1 MAESNETNTEE
12 EQERI
17 DAVNR
22 RQRGERPS
30 KICKSLGRSRSW
42 LQKWVER
49 YNSSNKRSEEK
60 WFKEKSRAPKNV
72 HRRTDSEIEQLVIT
86 VRKSLLEGTTEDTKY
101 RCIGAVEIQF
111 RMHELGYSED
121 ESPSMSTI
129 KRIIKRNGLVVQ
141 NRKRY
146 IRCKSK
152 KRYTLLNPTKA
163 NDVHQMDFVGPR
175 HIKGY
180 GRISSLNLIDVV
192 SSKAYIR
199 QYAGQTMDNVIEF
212 LLECWTENAIPNYLQ
227 MDNGASFIGDVI
239 HPRHFSRVMRLCLH
253 LGVDPVFIAPRK
265 PWMNGKIEGFNG
277 DFGEKLWERE
287 QWTDL
292 EHIRGE
298 AKIFLMRHNNRQDW
312 KHRMTD
318 SDAVTDCKLPEDFE
332 IDVHN
337 LPITEGKV
345 HFIRQVKENGTIS
358 VLNEDFD
365 VGESLAHEY
374 VWATIDIKQ
383 EQLMIYYREKNEE
396 EAGLIKIY
404 DYKIGENVKIF
415 EEKF

>member
-1 MAESNETNTEE
+1 VAKPNETHTEE

-30 KICKSLGRSRSW
+30 KIYKSLGRSRSW
-42 LQKWVER
+42 LQKWVGR
-49 YNSSNKRSEEK
+49 YNSLDKNNEQE

-72 HRRTDSEIEQLVIT
+72 HRKTDSEIEQFVVN
-86 VRKSLLEGTTEDTKY
+86 VRKSLMEGTTEDTKY
-101 RCIGAVEIQF
+101 RCIGAVEIQLH
-111 RMHELGYSED
+111 MYELGHSED
-121 ESPSMSTI
+121 EMPSLSTI

-141 NRKRY
+141 KKKRY

-163 NDVHQMDFVGPR
+163 NEVHQMDFVGPR

-192 SSKAYIR
+192 SSKAYIQ

-212 LLECWTENAIPNYLQ
+212 LLDCWTKNAIPNYLQ
-227 MDNGASFIGDVI
+227 MDNGASFIGDLM
-239 HPRHFSRVMRLCLH
+239 HPRHFSRVVRLCLH
-253 LGVDPVFIAPRK
+253 LGVEPVFIAPSK
-265 PWMNGKIEGFNG
+265 PWMNGTVEDFNG

-287 QWTDL
+287 QFRDL

-298 AKIFLMRHNNRQDW
+298 AKTFLMRHNNRQDW
-312 KHRMTD
+312 KYRKTDLEAIPHR
-318 SDAVTDCKLPEDFE
+318 KLPEDFE
-332 IDVHN
+332 IGADS

-345 HFIRQVKENGTIS
+345 HFIRQVAGDGTIG
-358 VLNEDFD
+358 VLNEGFD
-365 VGESLAHEY
+365 VGESVAYEY
-374 VWATIDIKQ
+374 VWATIDTKDG
-383 EQLMIYYREKNEE
+383 QLRVYYREKNAE

-404 DYKIGENVKIF
+404 EYKIGENVKRF
-415 EEKF
+415 DDKF

>member
-1 MAESNETNTEE
+1 MAKPNETYTEE

-22 RQRGERPS
+22 YQRGERPS

-42 LQKWVER
+42 LQKWVGR
-49 YNSSNKRSEEK
+49 YNSFNKSSNRK
-60 WFKEKSRAPKNV
+60 WFKEESRAPKNV
-72 HRRTDSEIEQLVIT
+72 HGKTDSEMEQLVIN
-86 VRKSLLEGTTEDTKY
+86 VRKSLLKGTTEDTKY
-101 RCIGAVEIQF
+101 RCIGAVEIQLH
-111 RMHELGYSED
+111 MHELGYSED
-121 ESPSMSTI
+121 EFPSLSTI

-152 KRYTLLNPTKA
+152 KRYTLLNPTKTNEA
-163 NDVHQMDFVGPR
+163 HQMDFVGPR

-199 QYAGQTMDNVIEF
+199 QYAGQAMDNVIEF
-212 LLECWTENAIPNYLQ
+212 LLDCWTENAIPNYLQ

-239 HPRHFSRVMRLCLH
+239 HPRHFSRVVRLCLY
-253 LGVDPVFIAPRK
+253 LGVEPVFIAPGK
-265 PWMNGKIEGFNG
+265 PWMNGTIEDFNG
-277 DFGEKLWERE
+277 DFGTKLWERE

-292 EHIRGE
+292 DHIQSE
-298 AKIFLMRHNNRQDW
+298 AKVFLMRHNNRQDW
-312 KHRMTD
+312 KYRKTDPEAIPHRKIP
-318 SDAVTDCKLPEDFE
+318 VDFE
-332 IDVHN
+332 INANN

-365 VGESLAHEY
+365 VDKSLAYEY
-374 VWATIDIKQ
+374 VWATIDTKQ
-383 EQLMIYYREKNEE
+383 EQLMIYYREKNAGA
-396 EAGLIKIY
+396 AGLVKIHE
-404 DYKIGENVKIF
+404 YKIGENVKRF

>member
-1 MAESNETNTEE
+1 MAKSNETHTEE

-22 RQRGERPS
+22 YQRGERPS

-42 LQKWVER
+42 LQKWVGR
-49 YNSSNKRSEEK
+49 YNNLDKSSGKEWFNEE
-60 WFKEKSRAPKNV
+60 SRAPKNV
-72 HRRTDSEIEQLVIT
+72 HRKTDSEVEQLIIK
-86 VRKSLLEGTTEDTKY
+86 VRKSLMEGKTEDTKY
-101 RCIGAVEIQF
+101 RCIGADEIQF
-111 RMHELGYSED
+111 RMYEMGYSED
-121 ESPSMSTI
+121 DTPSLSTI

-152 KRYTLLNPTKA
+152 KRYTLLNPTKV
-163 NDVHQMDFVGPR
+163 NEVHQMDFVGPR

-192 SSKAYIR
+192 SSRAYIQ
-199 QYAGQTMDNVIEF
+199 QYAGQAMNNVIEF
-212 LLECWTENAIPNYLQ
+212 LLDCWTKNAIPNYLQ
-227 MDNGASFIGDVI
+227 MDNGASFIGDLI
-239 HPRHFSRVMRLCLH
+239 HSRHFSRVVKLCLH
-253 LGVDPVFIAPRK
+253 LGVEPVFIAPSK
-265 PWMNGKIEGFNG
+265 PWMNGTVEDFNG
-277 DFGEKLWERE
+277 DFGGKLWERE

-292 EHIRGE
+292 EHIRDE
-298 AKIFLMRHNNRQDW
+298 AKVFLMRHNNRQDW
-312 KHRMTD
+312 KCRKTD
-318 SDAVTDCKLPEDFE
+318 LEAIPHSKLPEDFE
-332 IDVHN
+332 IDVNN

-345 HFIRQVKENGTIS
+345 HFIRQVREDGTIS

-365 VGESLAHEY
+365 ADKSLAYEY
-374 VWATIDIKQ
+374 VWATIDTKQ
-383 EQLMIYYREKNEE
+383 EQIMIYYREKNEA

-404 DYKIGENVKIF
+404 AYKIGENVKRF

>member
-1 MAESNETNTEE
+1 ME
-12 EQERI
+12 
-17 DAVNR
+17 
-22 RQRGERPS
+22 
-30 KICKSLGRSRSW
+30 
-42 LQKWVER
+42 
-49 YNSSNKRSEEK
+49 
-60 WFKEKSRAPKNV
+60 WFRDESRAPKNV
-72 HRRTDSEIEQLVIT
+72 HRKTDSGMEQLVIT

-111 RMHELGYSED
+111 HMHELGYSED
-121 ESPSMSTI
+121 KTPSLSTI

-141 NRKRY
+141 KRKQY

-180 GRISSLNLIDVV
+180 GRISSLNLIDVA
-192 SSKAYIR
+192 SSKAHIQ
-199 QYAGQTMDNVIEF
+199 QYAGQTMDNVLEF
-212 LLECWTENAIPNYLQ
+212 LLGYWTENAIPNYLQ

-239 HPRHFSRVMRLCLH
+239 HSRHFSRVVRLCLH
-253 LGVDPVFIAPRK
+253 LGIEPVFIAPRK

-312 KHRMTD
+312 KCRNADPETIMD
-318 SDAVTDCKLPEDFE
+318 RQERSIDATARRAGHYRSAEFQRILRSMRIAC
-332 IDVHN
+332 
-337 LPITEGKV
+337 
-345 HFIRQVKENGTIS
+345 RSQRVKYTLYG
-358 VLNEDFD
+358 
-365 VGESLAHEY
+365 
-374 VWATIDIKQ
+374 
-383 EQLMIYYREKNEE
+383 R
-396 EAGLIKIY
+396 
-404 DYKIGENVKIF
+404 
-415 EEKF
+415 

>member
-12 EQERI
+12 EQEHI

-49 YNSSNKRSEEK
+49 YNSSNKRSEGK

-101 RCIGAVEIQF
+101 RCIGAIEIQF

-146 IRCKSK
+146 LRCKSK

-199 QYAGQTMDNVIEF
+199 QYAGQTTDNVIEF
-212 LLECWTENAIPNYLQ
+212 LLECWTENA
-227 MDNGASFIGDVI
+227 
-239 HPRHFSRVMRLCLH
+239 
-253 LGVDPVFIAPRK
+253 
-265 PWMNGKIEGFNG
+265 
-277 DFGEKLWERE
+277 
-287 QWTDL
+287 T
-292 EHIRGE
+292 
-298 AKIFLMRHNNRQDW
+298 
-312 KHRMTD
+312 
-318 SDAVTDCKLPEDFE
+318 FE
-332 IDVHN
+332 LSPD
-337 LPITEGKV
+337 G
-345 HFIRQVKENGTIS
+345 
-358 VLNEDFD
+358 
-365 VGESLAHEY
+365 
-374 VWATIDIKQ
+374 
-383 EQLMIYYREKNEE
+383 
-396 EAGLIKIY
+396 
-404 DYKIGENVKIF
+404 
-415 EEKF
+415 

>member
-42 LQKWVER
+42 LKKWVER

-192 SSKAYIR
+192 SSKAHIQ

-239 HPRHFSRVMRLCLH
+239 HSRHFSRVVRLCLH

-277 DFGEKLWERE
+277 DFGAKLWERE

-312 KHRMTD
+312 KHRKTD
-318 SDAVTDCKLPEDFE
+318 LDAVMDRKLPEDFE

-345 HFIRQVKENGTIS
+345 HFIRLVLESGTIS

-374 VWATIDIKQ
+374 VWATIDTKQ
-383 EQLMIYYREKNEE
+383 EQLMIYYRDKNEE

>member
-1 MAESNETNTEE
+1 MAKPNKTYTVEE
-12 EQERI
+12 EERI
-17 DAVNR
+17 DAVDR
-22 RQRGERPS
+22 YLKGERPS
-30 KICKSLGRSRSW
+30 KICKSLGRSRVW
-42 LQKWVER
+42 LRKWIGR
-49 YNSSNKRSEEK
+49 YNDSEKSSKTE
-60 WFKEKSRAPKNV
+60 WFRDESRAPKNV
-72 HRRTDSEIEQLVIT
+72 HRKTDSGMEQLVIT
-86 VRKSLLEGTTEDTKY
+86 VRKSLMEGTTEDTKY

-121 ESPSMSTI
+121 EMPSLSTI
-129 KRIIKRNGLVVQ
+129 KRIVKRNGLVVQ

-180 GRISSLNLIDVV
+180 GRISSLNLIDVA
-192 SSKAYIR
+192 SSKAHIQ
-199 QYAGQTMDNVIEF
+199 QYAGQTMGNVLEF
-212 LLECWTENAIPNYLQ
+212 LLGYWTKNAIPTYLQ

-239 HPRHFSRVMRLCLH
+239 HSRHFSRVVRLCLH
-253 LGVDPVFIAPRK
+253 LGVEPVFIAPRK
-265 PWMNGKIEGFNG
+265 PWMNGSIEDFNG

-287 QWTDL
+287 QFRDL

-312 KHRMTD
+312 KCRKTD
-318 SDAVTDCKLPEDFE
+318 LETIPQRRIPEDFG
-332 IDVHN
+332 IDAN
-337 LPITEGKV
+337 SLPITEGRV

-358 VLNEDFD
+358 VLNEDFN
-365 VGESLAHEY
+365 VGESLVHEY
-374 VWATIDIKQ
+374 VWATIDTKQ
-383 EQLMIYYREKNEE
+383 EQMMIYYREKNED

-404 DYKIGENVKIF
+404 EYKVGGNVKIF

>member
-1 MAESNETNTEE
+1 MEESTEEHTAE

-22 RQRGERPS
+22 RQMGERPS
-30 KICKSLGRSRSW
+30 TICKSLGRSRSW
-42 LQKWVER
+42 LQKWIGR
-49 YNSSNKRSEEK
+49 YNDSEKRSKTE
-60 WFKEKSRAPKNV
+60 WFRDKSRAPKNV
-72 HRRTDSEIEQLVIT
+72 HRKTDSEIEQLVIN

-111 RMHELGYSED
+111 RMHELDYSED
-121 ESPSMSTI
+121 ELPSLSTI

-141 NRKRY
+141 KRKQY

-192 SSKAYIR
+192 SSKAHIQ

-227 MDNGASFIGDVI
+227 MDNGASFIGGLI
-239 HPRHFSRVMRLCLH
+239 HSRHFSRVVRLCLH
-253 LGVDPVFIAPRK
+253 LGVEPVFIAPGK
-265 PWMNGKIEGFNG
+265 PWMNGAIERFNG
-277 DFGEKLWERE
+277 DFGGKLWERE

-298 AKIFLMRHNNRQDW
+298 SKIFLMRHNNRQDW
-312 KHRMTD
+312 KHRKTD
-318 SDAVTDCKLPEDFE
+318 LDVAMDRKLPEDFE

-337 LPITEGKV
+337 LPITEGNV

-365 VGESLAHEY
+365 VGESLVHEY
-374 VWATIDIKQ
+374 VWATIDTKQ
-383 EQLMIYYREKNEE
+383 GQLMIYYREKNEE

-404 DYKIGENVKIF
+404 EYKVGGNVKIF